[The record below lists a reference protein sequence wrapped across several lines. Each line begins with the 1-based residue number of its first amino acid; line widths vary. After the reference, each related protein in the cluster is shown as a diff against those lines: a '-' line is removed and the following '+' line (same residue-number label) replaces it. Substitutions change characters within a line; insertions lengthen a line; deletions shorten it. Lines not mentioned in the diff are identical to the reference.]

1 MPAPEVEGA
10 SGGAHPAPVNR
21 SPVRGAQSFVHT
33 LADCWQRPSLLAL
46 EVAWRWIFGAP
57 ALWLLY
63 REGSRILGAAPLDST
78 GITGLSF
85 QDPWVAAVIL
95 RDTAAVLMPPVLG
108 TAAWLVPLLA
118 VGWSVFSGLGRSL
131 LLRRYDPVLRFA
143 PLPFIALQMLRLIV
157 LGATFFAWFR
167 GIQWAA
173 AATLSGPVEPN
184 LLGYLALVI
193 CLSLGVFTAWSL
205 LSWIFSIAPLLVVL
219 EDLPPGRSLLRSLS
233 LGKPLT
239 GKLVEVNLVM
249 GIVKLALI
257 VLAMVFSATPLPFES
272 VVTGDALHLWW
283 VVVTLLYFVASDYF
297 QVARLVAF
305 IRFWKLAASHAL

>member
-1 MPAPEVEGA
+1 MRYAQA
-10 SGGAHPAPVNR
+10 SHA
-21 SPVRGAQSFVHT
+21 PVRGTQSFVHT
-33 LADCWQRPSLLAL
+33 LSECWQRPSLLAL
-46 EVAWRWIFGAP
+46 EVAWRWLFGAP

-63 REGSRILGAAPLDST
+63 RAGSRILGAAPLDST
-78 GITGLSF
+78 GITRLSF
-85 QDPWVAAVIL
+85 QDPWAAAVIL
-95 RDTAAVLMPPVLG
+95 RDTAAVLMPPVLD

-131 LLRRYDPVLRFA
+131 LLRRYDPTLRFA
-143 PLPFIALQMLRLIV
+143 PLPLIALQMLRLIV
-157 LGATFFAWFR
+157 LGATFAAWFR
-167 GIQWAA
+167 SIQWAA
-173 AATLSGPVEPN
+173 AATLSGPGEPN
-184 LLGYLALVI
+184 LLGYLAWVI
-193 CLSLGVFTAWSL
+193 CLSLGIFTAWSL

-283 VVVTLLYFVASDYF
+283 VLVTLLYFIAGDFF

-305 IRFWKLAASHAL
+305 LRFWKLAAT